1 MSQQEKETTLMKQ
14 FCATGSVAD
23 KKMGVRAQVLI
34 FTITRARKVCDE
46 YHRSKTKTNHKTRI
60 MDVFCMSS
68 TIM

>member
-1 MSQQEKETTLMKQ
+1 MSHQEKATTLMKQ

-46 YHRSKTKTNHKTRI
+46 YHRPKINHKTRI
-60 MDVFCMSS
+60 RDVFCTPS
-68 TIM
+68 TIA